1 MMLCPIQLPETK
13 QIHVVTDSQC
23 KHDSL
28 HARRVMERWSL
39 KCITPVTQRSPCV
52 LHKSLGRIPLHNS
65 CCQAVKLRIGD
76 NQRSFLHGAAAH
88 GNIHEMNQLAKIH
101 DNGDM
106 HTIEMT
112 KALGF
117 PRALMKNVAVHE
129 GNCGFAANKLLK
141 TDCLGIVESHHHL
154 VTIDAHTIAPVQQH
168 ATVSHHSTSIVPP
181 PATAFVFFFT
191 TLCCCSRG
199 GGGGGVGFVNHL
211 LDGGNQF
218 LHHSGLEG
226 SVLQHPC
233 LQQQLELR
241 PQGHVPGRSKKCSPI
256 WLISSSGSEIQ
267 VVMIPAAFSFSVG
280 PNMGSRAPA
289 SNFFNACIQQLLGF
303 IPLLF
308 RNRVDGDKCKQRLI
322 AGRRPKTL
330 LLGDRKRLQS
340 FDLLRRV
347 GNRRLWLLPAE
358 ELRSSQELHSNDE

>member
-1 MMLCPIQLPETK
+1 MMLCSIELPETK

-39 KCITPVTQRSPCV
+39 MCITPVTQRSPCV

-65 CCQAVKLRIGD
+65 CSQAVESRISD
-76 NQRSFLHGAAAH
+76 NQRNFLHGAAAH

-101 DNGDM
+101 DCGDM
-106 HTIEMT
+106 RTEMT

-117 PRALMKNVAVHE
+117 PRALMKNVAVHK
-129 GNCGFAANKLLK
+129 GNCGFAANKWLK
-141 TDCLGIVESHHHL
+141 ADCLGIVESHHHL
-154 VTIDAHTIAPVQQH
+154 VTINAHTIAPVQQH

-181 PATAFVFFFT
+181 PATPFVFFT
-191 TLCCCSRG
+191 TLCCCR
-199 GGGGGVGFVNHL
+199 GGGGVGFVNHL

-233 LQQQLELR
+233 LQQQPELW
-241 PQGHVPGRSKKCSPI
+241 PEGHVPGRSKKCSPI
-256 WLISSSGSEIQ
+256 WLISSSGSETQ
-267 VVMIPAAFSFSVG
+267 VVMIPAASSFSVG

-289 SNFFNACIQQLLGF
+289 SNFFKACIQQLLGF

-308 RNRVDGDKCKQRLI
+308 RNRIDGDKCKQRLI

-330 LLGDRKRLQS
+330 LLGDRKRLQR
-340 FDLLRRV
+340 FDLLRPV
-347 GNRRLWLLPAE
+347 GNRRRWLLPAE